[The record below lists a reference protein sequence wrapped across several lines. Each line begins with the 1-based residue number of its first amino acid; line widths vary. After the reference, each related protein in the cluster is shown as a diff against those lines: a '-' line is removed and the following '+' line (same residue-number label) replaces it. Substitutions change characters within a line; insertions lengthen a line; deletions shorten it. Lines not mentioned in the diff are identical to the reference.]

1 MKSACFYAAGAGWL
15 ECSCCFE
22 FNKQTISNRLRPPA
36 TANQRQQTPP
46 PSPPPILDAGVK
58 FVTGKAAGVTHA
70 AGRSTLA
77 LEGGKQIAGSLVL
90 DATGHSRRLV
100 EFDQKFDPGY
110 QGAYGVIA
118 EVESHPFDI
127 DTMLFM

>member
-1 MKSACFYAAGAGWL
+1 MQRAQVGLNAAVALSSTNKPSPTACGPL
-15 ECSCCFE
+15 QPLIND
-22 FNKQTISNRLRPPA
+22 NKHPHP
-36 TANQRQQTPP
+36 
-46 PSPPPILDAGVK
+46 PPPILDAGVK